1 MEEVRGENKGDN
13 GGVDMLWLVVLK
25 YDRAMVMN
33 GQQKK
38 TQPGQGKH
46 FGPLPGRNHRP
57 PGPRKVA
64 NVLTGEHLMNNA
76 AMASVRLAL
85 ICSALLF
92 I

>member
-38 TQPGQGKH
+38 NSAWSQGKH
-46 FGPLPGRNHRP
+46 FGPLGIIDHQDHERWQ
-57 PGPRKVA
+57 
-64 NVLTGEHLMNNA
+64 M
-76 AMASVRLAL
+76 
-85 ICSALLF
+85 F
-92 I
+92 

>member
-38 TQPGQGKH
+38 NSAWGKH
-46 FGPLPGRNHRP
+46 FGPLGIIDHQDHERWQ
-57 PGPRKVA
+57 
-64 NVLTGEHLMNNA
+64 M
-76 AMASVRLAL
+76 
-85 ICSALLF
+85 F
-92 I
+92 